1 MVRVSVLPIVRR
13 RTARGLYLFVGHW
26 QPMSSKLIRRLTSV
40 RLDLLEQIQISVTAG
55 YENVADTCMWKRL
68 LSSVSSL
75 FVQIEEPLVLMHFE
89 TNLSKQMK
97 GIFCFVVVDLHQG
110 IKWSS
115 IKQEHSQSVLLQL
128 IVTCRQVWLAVR
140 FIQSNCHITLLI
152 TYVNRGVGYTLGF
165 PWGLQSTTFPR
176 QMALDVYRI
185 GFEIP
190 VRRHM

>member
-1 MVRVSVLPIVRR
+1 MI
-13 RTARGLYLFVGHW
+13 
-26 QPMSSKLIRRLTSV
+26 SKLIRRLTSV

-55 YENVADTCMWKRL
+55 YENVADICMWKRL

-75 FVQIEEPLVLMHFE
+75 FAQIEEPLVLMHFE

-97 GIFCFVVVDLHQG
+97 VIFCFVVVDLHQG
-110 IKWSS
+110 IKWCS

-165 PWGLQSTTFPR
+165 PWGLLSTTFPR
-176 QMALDVYRI
+176 QMALGVYRI